1 MINSILKKKSNIY
14 LTLFF
19 IIILIILNIFIIT
32 FDKFQNFVHTYK
44 VIVPYQMKIDPN
56 QMKAVKIPLVNRF
69 EFMTLVNES
78 NIDNIC
84 EDKSRNVRLNIWE
97 ARNPVTYRLKIKDK
111 DGENIEK
118 CAYAIV
124 DLLQVEKVKQT
135 QTVKK
140 IVDFEKKMFEESI
153 VDLMSSVDFRKFQ
166 KLIDKDFLLRNNN
179 EDLKKKEILDLLQ
192 RNILNSNTI
201 YLSDVVIDPEKPIK
215 NNFLTGYVYNYIDNF
230 ITFKNITTMTDAK
243 IEFQSSKNFKREN
256 LFKMSLTIFIIY
268 VLSIIFNNRNLILK
282 KN

>member
-1 MINSILKKKSNIY
+1 
-14 LTLFF
+14 
-19 IIILIILNIFIIT
+19 
-32 FDKFQNFVHTYK
+32 
-44 VIVPYQMKIDPN
+44 MKIDPN

-192 RNILNSNTI
+192 RKILNSNTI